1 MVFVRYDVSL
11 LLRAFS
17 IFAIVAGHF
26 DFANLLGGA
35 LYLICLSGFNF
46 IKFTVPKFNLGTFHS
61 KNEEVGHCLT
71 TYSRFLIKIIIPTC
85 LYLLLINVLLGRF
98 HPYSIL
104 LVSNYIGPSYADGVT
119 VWFIEVLIQIYILF
133 ALFLLF
139 APIRRWMKAS
149 PYLLFLCL
157 TIVTYI
163 VSMVSMWKFD
173 TSDLLH
179 RLPHLMLYLFCLGAL
194 VANSKTTIQKSLAS
208 VLVLGICTPN
218 LISSFGD
225 NMTFLFIAMQ
235 ITIWLPAI
243 RVPAP
248 LGKLITLV
256 AMSSLFI
263 YLSHFQAKS
272 LLEKV
277 IHNPS
282 PELSVVFALLVGII
296 LSHLWRSRGKALQQ
310 FNFAR
315 ST

>member
-1 MVFVRYDVSL
+1 
-11 LLRAFS
+11 
-17 IFAIVAGHF
+17 
-26 DFANLLGGA
+26 
-35 LYLICLSGFNF
+35 
-46 IKFTVPKFNLGTFHS
+46 
-61 KNEEVGHCLT
+61 
-71 TYSRFLIKIIIPTC
+71 
-85 LYLLLINVLLGRF
+85 
-98 HPYSIL
+98 
-104 LVSNYIGPSYADGVT
+104 
-119 VWFIEVLIQIYILF
+119 
-133 ALFLLF
+133 
-139 APIRRWMKAS
+139 MKAS